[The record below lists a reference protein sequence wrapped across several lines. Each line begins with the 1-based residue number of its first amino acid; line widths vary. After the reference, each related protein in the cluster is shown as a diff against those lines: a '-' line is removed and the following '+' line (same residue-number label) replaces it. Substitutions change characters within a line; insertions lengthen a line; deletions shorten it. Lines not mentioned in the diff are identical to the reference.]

1 MPGKELRAKS
11 NENEDE
17 FASLLDL
24 AKEDKADHNLQR
36 TPSLRVVLYL
46 DEQVDDIL
54 RECCPP
60 DSASILSIDTTFNVG
75 NFYVT
80 STKYQIKKVLNSKVQ
95 Q

>member
-11 NENEDE
+11 KENEDE

-54 RECCPP
+54 RVLPSRLCQYFV
-60 DSASILSIDTTFNVG
+60 DRQLLML
-75 NFYVT
+75 VT
-80 STKYQIKKVLNSKVQ
+80 ST
-95 Q
+95 

>member
-11 NENEDE
+11 KENEDE

-54 RECCPP
+54 RVLPSRLCQYFV
-60 DSASILSIDTTFNVG
+60 DRH
-75 NFYVT
+75 NF
-80 STKYQIKKVLNSKVQ
+80 
-95 Q
+95 